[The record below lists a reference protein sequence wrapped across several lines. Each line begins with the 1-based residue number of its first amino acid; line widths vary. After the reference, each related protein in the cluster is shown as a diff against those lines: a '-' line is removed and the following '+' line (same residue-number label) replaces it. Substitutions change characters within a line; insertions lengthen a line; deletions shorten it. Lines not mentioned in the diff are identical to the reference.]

1 MRDFLL
7 QTSVLERFTG
17 PLCDAVTG
25 QAGGRARL
33 VALERSN
40 LFLVPLDDHRQWYRY
55 HHLFADV
62 LRAQLLGQQPGRVA
76 ELHRRASA
84 WFQDHGDPAAAI
96 RHALAGD
103 DYDRAADL
111 IELTMPVM
119 RRERREAELARWV
132 REVPDEVV
140 RVRPVLGVA
149 FVGALAQVS
158 DFATVDKRLSDIE
171 RSLRPD
177 GGPWPERPPPG
188 QVVVDEDGF
197 RSLPASVEMYRAALA
212 LAHGEL
218 DATVAHARAALSLAP
233 PGDDLIRA
241 AAGALGGLAAWATGD
256 LAGAHAA
263 YTESTAGLASVG
275 FVADVLGCSITLGDI
290 RSTQGR
296 LGDALHTY
304 QRALD
309 LAAAQSDAPLR
320 GTADMHVGIAAV
332 LVERDDLAAAAEHLA
347 VSQRLGEHNGLP
359 QNPYRER
366 LVLARLREA
375 EGDLDAALELLDEA
389 DRVYNSDFSPDVR
402 PVPAVRTRLRVRR
415 HELAHA
421 NAWASQRELSARD
434 EPTYLREYE
443 HVTLARLLLARSAE
457 GSPRDLDE
465 AIGLLDRLLV
475 AAEEGQRDGT
485 VIEVLLLQALAR
497 QAGGDAAAALGAL
510 GRAVV
515 RAEPEGY
522 LRLFADEGP
531 PMAALLRLLAKDGRA
546 PRGYVLRLLAATAT
560 RPDRAPS
567 AQPLV
572 EPLSQRELDVLRLLA
587 SDLDGPDIA
596 RELSVSLNTL
606 RTHTKRV
613 YTKLGV
619 TSRRA
624 AVQRGQA
631 LQLLPGRR

>member
-1 MRDFLL
+1 
-7 QTSVLERFTG
+7 
-17 PLCDAVTG
+17 
-25 QAGGRARL
+25 
-33 VALERSN
+33 
-40 LFLVPLDDHRQWYRY
+40 
-55 HHLFADV
+55 
-62 LRAQLLGQQPGRVA
+62 
-76 ELHRRASA
+76 
-84 WFQDHGDPAAAI
+84 
-96 RHALAGD
+96 
-103 DYDRAADL
+103 
-111 IELTMPVM
+111 
-119 RRERREAELARWV
+119 
-132 REVPDEVV
+132 
-140 RVRPVLGVA
+140 
-149 FVGALAQVS
+149 
-158 DFATVDKRLSDIE
+158 
-171 RSLRPD
+171 
-177 GGPWPERPPPG
+177 
-188 QVVVDEDGF
+188 
-197 RSLPASVEMYRAALA
+197 MYRAALA

-263 YTESTAGLASVG
+263 YTESIAGLASVG
-275 FVADVLGCSITLGDI
+275 FVADVFGCSLTLGDI

-389 DRVYNSDFSPDVR
+389 DRVYIGDFSPDVR

-421 NAWASQRELSARD
+421 NAWASQRQLSARD

-497 QAGGDAAAALGAL
+497 QAGGDAVAALGAL

-546 PRGYVLRLLAATAT
+546 PRGYVLRLLAATAA

-587 SDLDGPDIA
+587 GDLDGPDIA

-606 RTHTKRV
+606 RTHTKRI